1 MVQFLPGQTNTAR
14 MKVKVRPKTIGFDQN
29 SKYDK
34 NNSHQDMGD
43 FVGYFFF
50 STILSVLRESAS
62 QDWDRPSH
70 GLSRSPLKWQN
81 EKHSIIKEV
90 NNQ

>member
-1 MVQFLPGQTNTAR
+1 M
-14 MKVKVRPKTIGFDQN
+14 IGFYQN
-29 SKYDK
+29 SKYNK
-34 NNSHQDMGD
+34 NNGQQDMGD

-50 STILSVLRESAS
+50 STILSILRESAS

-70 GLSRSPLKWQN
+70 DLSQSPLKWQN
-81 EKHSIIKEV
+81 KNHSIIKEV